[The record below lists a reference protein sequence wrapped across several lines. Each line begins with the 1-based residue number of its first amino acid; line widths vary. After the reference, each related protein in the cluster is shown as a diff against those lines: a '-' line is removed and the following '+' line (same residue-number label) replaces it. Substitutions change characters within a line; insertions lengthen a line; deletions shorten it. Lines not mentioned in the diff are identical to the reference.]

1 MDTDI
6 RITTL
11 ETQLASEVSAS
22 KAWRENCETV
32 TSERDALIL
41 QLRASKAEATEAK
54 DRNVALDTMAKEATK
69 KLATMEADRNA
80 ALQLMERARTEREQ
94 ALSSSNQF
102 RESLEA
108 AQAIVA
114 QQQVDL
120 KKVSEELATA
130 KQEMEQRLA
139 RIRELEK
146 GQLVATTLL
155 YPDAKSLTSAIER
168 ALEDRKKTNDELKR
182 LGALLD
188 NAKSAFAWVR
198 QMMNPPRKIADALDS
213 LKP

>member
-11 ETQLASEVSAS
+11 ETQLASEVSAA

-114 QQQVDL
+114 QQQADL
-120 KKVSEELATA
+120 RKVSSELVTA
-130 KQEMEQRLA
+130 KQEMELRLA

-146 GQLVATTLL
+146 GQMVATTLL

-182 LGALLD
+182 LGTLLD

-198 QMMNPPRKIADALDS
+198 QMMNPPRKIAEALDS
-213 LKP
+213 MKP